1 MAKFQMGNDPLFNA
15 EEVAEIKKQ
24 TTVKDPTLDKYT
36 RMTFI
41 VRKDLLE
48 KLRDYAYTERID
60 QKEAINQ
67 ALEHFLKNKKD
78 LLKAPEKAKQVHK
91 RG

>member
-1 MAKFQMGNDPLFNA
+1 MAKFKMGDDPLFNA
-15 EEVAEIKKQ
+15 EEVAKIKKANA
-24 TTVKDPTLDKYT
+24 DPTLDDYT

-60 QKEAINQ
+60 QKEAINR

-78 LLKAPEKAKQVHK
+78 LLEAPKKPKQTRPAKK
-91 RG
+91 